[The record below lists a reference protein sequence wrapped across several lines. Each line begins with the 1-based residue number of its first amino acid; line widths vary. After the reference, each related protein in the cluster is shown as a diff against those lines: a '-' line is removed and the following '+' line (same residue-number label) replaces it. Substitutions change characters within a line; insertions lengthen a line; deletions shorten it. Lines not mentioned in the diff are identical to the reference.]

1 MKFRGDKGGAQSP
14 KAGDGMG
21 QGNSTL
27 ATLRGRLTEKKTLAE
42 QLICNILLSQEKHI
56 HTDLVVYYVSL
67 AN

>member
-27 ATLRGRLTEKKTLAE
+27 ATLGGRVTDAKKPLAE
-42 QLICNILLSQEKHI
+42 TIYL
-56 HTDLVVYYVSL
+56 
-67 AN
+67 